1 MKTKCG
7 KLYNLAPPRLRFVRT
22 LLTCKSRTE
31 PGPASHVV
39 ALVCPRPQAGRGGGD
54 PVRPVS
60 RTGLGASGSAGQRN
74 YYLVVTCRTGRSF
87 LPPLSP
93 PKSSPPRPNF
103 SRCPWLLIWS
113 RYLSIYFYLYRL
125 SVYLSIFLYICTLK
139 LER

>member
-7 KLYNLAPPRLRFVRT
+7 KLYNSAPPRLRFVRT

-93 PKSSPPRPNF
+93 PKSPPPPTQLF
-103 SRCPWLLIWS
+103 TLPLASDLIQVS
-113 RYLSIYFYLYRL
+113 IYLFLPLQTKCLSIYL
-125 SVYLSIFLYICTLK
+125 SVYLYAKT
-139 LER
+139 